1 MNRVPRL
8 NQSIA
13 DEIRGI
19 METHGIERVATDGK
33 VDPQIHQIVGVEPD
47 VDGLGSGVIVKVE
60 RDGYT
65 LDGNVLRPARV
76 IVTK

>member
-1 MNRVPRL
+1 MASSVSPLMAR
-8 NQSIA
+8 S
-13 DEIRGI
+13 
-19 METHGIERVATDGK
+19 
-33 VDPQIHQIVGVEPD
+33 DPQIHQIVGVEPD